1 MEILLILAMVVPLL
15 ALPIAIGMRRHPAAL
30 IPPLIFVGYLKA
42 EQPKASGLNVLDP
55 TFICLGLLAACIA
68 LNVVVSF
75 SKHEHGLR
83 TLARYWKG
91 IVSFSLVLGAVSV
104 SYLYTAS
111 PAYGFE
117 KLSKFVVI
125 SGILFFAPL
134 LLVRSES
141 DLSDFTFSM
150 QVLAAVLSIRLL
162 FGVTTPPVTSSLTP
176 DRDVTQ
182 IGSGQMI
189 GMSLLWTLFCSRKPY
204 PRFSML
210 LLAPLFCAALIGSV
224 ARGPLLSFIFVF
236 TVCMFSRRLKSCVMS
251 GKLWIPLVMF
261 VLLAVGSSIYL
272 LQQNSSSQA
281 KLQTKVSE
289 LAEIGSGSLTPSYT
303 AGRRLMLYRW
313 AWGMFEQKPI
323 MGWGVGG
330 WSYYAFDMDFPA
342 YPHNIVLE
350 FAAEQGLIGFSLF
363 VLLVTYMV
371 ISLRRMWRTNP
382 EFSFAAPVFGF
393 SIAVAMFSGDIN
405 VNRPLW
411 LWCGMITALSGIA
424 VSRQVVTLK
433 KAVQT
438 SPERLPFGLQQIRY

>member
-1 MEILLILAMVVPLL
+1 MEILLILALVLPLL
-15 ALPIAIGMRRHPAAL
+15 ALPIALGMRRHPAAL

-42 EQPKASGLNVLDP
+42 EQPRTSGMNMLDP
-55 TFICLGLLAACIA
+55 TLICLGLLAACIA

-75 SKHEHGLR
+75 SKHEHGLKI
-83 TLARYWKG
+83 LATYWKG
-91 IVSFSLVLGAVSV
+91 IVSFSLLVGAVAV

-111 PAYGFE
+111 PAYGLE

-125 SGILFFAPL
+125 SGILFLAPL

-141 DLSDFTFSM
+141 DLSDFTVSM
-150 QVLAAVLSIRLL
+150 QLLAAVLSIRLL
-162 FGVTTPPVTSSLTP
+162 FGVTAPPVTSSLTP

-189 GMSLLWTLFCSRKPY
+189 GMSLLWTLFYSRKRY
-204 PRFSML
+204 PQLSML
-210 LLAPLFCAALIGSV
+210 LLVPLFCAALIGSV

-236 TVCMFSRRLKSCVMS
+236 AVCMLSRRLRSCVMS
-251 GKLWIPLVMF
+251 GKLWIPLVIS
-261 VLLAVGSSIYL
+261 VLLAIGASIYL

-289 LAEIGSGSLTPSYT
+289 LGEIFSGSLTPSYT

-323 MGWGVGG
+323 TGWGVGG

-342 YPHNIVLE
+342 YPHNILLE
-350 FAAEQGLIGFSLF
+350 FAAEQGLMGLSLLF
-363 VLLVTYMV
+363 LLLTYMV
-371 ISLRRMWRTNP
+371 ISLRRMWRTKS
-382 EFSFAAPVFGF
+382 EFSFVAPVFGF

-411 LWCGMITALSGIA
+411 LWCGLITVLSGMAIT
-424 VSRQVVTLK
+424 RQPVMLI
-433 KAVQT
+433 KAVHT
-438 SPERLPFGLQQIRY
+438 SELLPFALPQIRS